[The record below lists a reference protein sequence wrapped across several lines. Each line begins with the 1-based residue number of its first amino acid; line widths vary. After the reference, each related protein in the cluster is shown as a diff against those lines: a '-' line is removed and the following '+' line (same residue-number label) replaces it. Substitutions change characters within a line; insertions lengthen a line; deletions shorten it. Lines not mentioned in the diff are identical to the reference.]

1 MDQQEYLD
9 QAHEI
14 LHILLKE
21 FDRVCRKYHV
31 RYYLI
36 CGSLLGAVRH
46 QGLIPWDDDVDVA
59 MTRRDFNKAKKY
71 FRKEWGSGKFRFV
84 DYDELGKGVFLD
96 FMTRLV
102 YMEQEIPVN
111 IYRKIRGKGRT
122 DIDNHM
128 PIDIYILDHASDN
141 LKKHAL
147 QTKIIQG
154 LYGLAMAHRSKIDY
168 EEYRTESKTRQLQIR
183 LLNLTGR
190 FIPLKLI
197 FWCYEKVRSMNQ
209 NKRCKAYFES
219 NGWIYCIP
227 WRFPKQ
233 WFGKG
238 VRLTLDG
245 LSVMCPA
252 DYDAFLSMH
261 YGDYMALPPQDQRV
275 PGHAEWA
282 SGVFQQ

>member
-1 MDQQEYLD
+1 MKQQEYLE

-71 FRKEWGSGKFRFV
+71 FREEWSSGKFRFV
-84 DYDELGKGVFLD
+84 DYNELGKGVFLD

-111 IYRKIRGKGRT
+111 IYQKIRGKGRT

-168 EEYRTESKTRQLQIR
+168 EEYRTETKTRQRQIR
-183 LLNLTGR
+183 LLNLAGR
-190 FIPLKLI
+190 LVPLQLI

-209 NKRCKAYFES
+209 KKACSAYFES

-238 VRLTLDG
+238 VRLPVDG
-245 LSVMCPA
+245 LPVMCPV
-252 DYDAFLSMH
+252 DYDAFLRMH
-261 YGDYMALPPQDQRV
+261 YGDYMALPPEHQRV